1 MSAKLNFMSQQY
13 FEFKQFTINQDK
25 CAMKVGTDAVLLGSW
40 VDATS
45 SKSILDIGT
54 GTGIIALMLAQKSSA
69 QIDAIDIDAGAFSQ
83 ATENVALCKWKE
95 RIHIFHQSF
104 QDFYSKRETKY
115 DLVVSNP
122 PYFIDS
128 SKALA
133 ESRTAARHTDSLPF
147 DDLIEGVV
155 KLLDKKGKF
164 CVILP
169 FKEAEY
175 FRELAEEKKLHL
187 DKILRVKTRADK
199 VEKRLLM
206 QFEFNPT
213 SFSESSI
220 IIEEDERHSYSEDY
234 KKLTKDYYL
243 AF

>member
-1 MSAKLNFMSQQY
+1 M
-13 FEFKQFTINQDK
+13 
-25 CAMKVGTDAVLLGSW
+25 
-40 VDATS
+40 
-45 SKSILDIGT
+45 
-54 GTGIIALMLAQKSSA
+54 
-69 QIDAIDIDAGAFSQ
+69 
-83 ATENVALCKWKE
+83 
-95 RIHIFHQSF
+95 
-104 QDFYSKRETKY
+104 
-115 DLVVSNP
+115 SNP

-128 SKALA
+128 SKASA

-147 DDLIEGVV
+147 EDLLVGVI

-169 FKEAEY
+169 NKEAEL
-175 FRELAEEKKLHL
+175 FRDMAEQKKLHL

-199 VEKRLLM
+199 TEKRLLM

-220 IIEEDERHSYSEDY
+220 VIEEDERHSYSDDY
-234 KKLTKDYYL
+234 KELTKEYYL